1 MGKGTRYIWTLDR
14 VQNLKS
20 LWKPG
25 HCYLRMEE
33 DTDFRIRFSS
43 LCFVTDHVGFHGTI
57 KSSPSDFVVIEID
70 EQGQLVNK
78 ASDEPICKVNKLL
91 PEPDTL
97 AKKPKQELQN
107 LSFEEK
113 SSQEVSTLAGCSDD
127 DQNYEPGSEKEDT
140 IKDGTSTC
148 EEEDIDVL
156 GSLLGE
162 KTDELLNQFACDVK
176 EKWNSKTELIGSS
189 PEFSLGRIL
198 DKNQRAVLHSA
209 VRQKFPFL
217 ITVGKNSEIVVKP
230 NLEYK
235 ELCHLVS
242 EEEAFDFFK
251 YLDAKKENSK
261 FTFKPD
267 RNKDHRKAV
276 HHFVNKKFGNL
287 VETKS
292 FPGPN
297 YSADN
302 PNVVITVRFREKTHK
317 HRKRSLDCQERK
329 DIYTAFTLRKENLE
343 MFEAVGF
350 LAIKLGVIPS
360 DFSYAGLK
368 DKKAITYQ
376 AMVVRKVT
384 PERLKNI
391 EKEIEKKRMS
401 VFNIRSVDDSLR
413 LGQLKGNHFDIVIRN
428 LRNQINDS
436 ANLRERILEAIE
448 NVKSKGF
455 VNYYGPQR
463 FGMGRKVHTD
473 QIGLALLKREMA
485 QESGSSFAGHFCIR
499 VSCIRGYLSA
509 RVVSEGL
516 PGNRGPTS
524 KLAPVIVGRNLWF
537 LGHSAWCGFPQG
549 GIQAHR
555 RVKAVRLFLTPE
567 DLDDPV
573 NRAKKYFL
581 QTEDAKGTLSLMPDF
596 KVRERA
602 LLESLH
608 RFGMTEEGC
617 VRAWFSFPH
626 SMRIFYVHAYSSNI
640 WNESVSY
647 RLATYGSR
655 VVEGDLV
662 CLDEDVD
669 DERLPN
675 SRVHLVTEEEES
687 ANTYTIHQVVLPVLG
702 YNIQYPKNKVGQWYQ
717 EVLSRDGLQTC
728 RFKIPSLKLNVPGC
742 YRKLLKHPCNLSYQ
756 LREERNAD
764 VKIEGS
770 HIDEATLSLLISFDL
785 DASCY
790 ATVCLREIMKH
801 DV

>member
-448 NVKSKGF
+448 NVK
-455 VNYYGPQR
+455 
-463 FGMGRKVHTD
+463 
-473 QIGLALLKREMA
+473 
-485 QESGSSFAGHFCIR
+485 
-499 VSCIRGYLSA
+499 
-509 RVVSEGL
+509 
-516 PGNRGPTS
+516 
-524 KLAPVIVGRNLWF
+524 
-537 LGHSAWCGFPQG
+537 
-549 GIQAHR
+549 
-555 RVKAVRLFLTPE
+555 VKAVRLFLTPE

>member
-1 MGKGTRYIWTLDR
+1 MDMEVMLGRKTLR
-14 VQNLKS
+14 EVLKS
-20 LWKPG
+20 SVNEEESSGDQREDAGRW
-25 HCYLRMEE
+25 HFYLRMEE
-33 DTDFRIRFSS
+33 DTDFRVRFSS
-43 LCFVTDHVGFHGTI
+43 LCFITDHVGFHGTI
-57 KSSPSDFVVIEID
+57 KSSPSDFVVTEID

-78 ASDEPICKVNKLL
+78 ATNEWISKVL
-91 PEPDTL
+91 PEPNNF
-97 AKKPKQELQN
+97 AKKTKLDFQN
-107 LSFEEK
+107 LSFKEG
-113 SSQEVSTLAGCSDD
+113 SNQEVNIVTGCSYD
-127 DQNYEPGSEKEDT
+127 DQNLTDIKTDESASEKEVME
-140 IKDGTSTC
+140 KNDGTSKGK
-148 EEEDIDVL
+148 EEKVDVL
-156 GSLLGE
+156 GNLLDE
-162 KTDELLNQFACDVK
+162 KTNELLNHFACDIK

-198 DKNQRAVLHSA
+198 DKNQRAILHSA

-251 YLDAKKENSK
+251 YLDARKENSK

-267 RNKDHRKAV
+267 TNKDHRKAV

-292 FPGPN
+292 FPELSYNAG
-297 YSADN
+297 N
-302 PNVVITVRFREKTHK
+302 PNVAITVRFREKTHK
-317 HRKRSLDCQERK
+317 HRKRSLFECRDQKVIYTGEELMVHQRIVWRYW
-329 DIYTAFTLRKENLE
+329 DIYKSKNKEKDQAFTLRKENLE
-343 MFEAVGF
+343 MFEALGF

-391 EKEIEKKRMS
+391 EKEIEKKRMN

-413 LGQLKGNHFDIVIRN
+413 LGQLKGNHFDITIRN

-436 ANLRERILEAIE
+436 SNLRERILEAIE
-448 NVKSKGF
+448 NVKNKGF

-473 QIGLALLKREMA
+473 QIGLALLKSEMVEA
-485 QESGSSFAGHFCIR
+485 
-499 VSCIRGYLSA
+499 
-509 RVVSEGL
+509 
-516 PGNRGPTS
+516 
-524 KLAPVIVGRNLWF
+524 
-537 LGHSAWCGFPQG
+537 
-549 GIQAHR
+549 
-555 RVKAVRLFLTPE
+555 VKLFLTPE

-581 QTEDAKGTLSLMPDF
+581 QTEDAKGTLSLMPEF

-617 VRAWFSFPH
+617 IQAWFSFPH
-626 SMRIFYVHAYSSNI
+626 SMRIFYVHAYSSKI
-640 WNESVSY
+640 WNEAVSY
-647 RLATYGSR
+647 RFATYGSR

-662 CLDEDVD
+662 SLDEDVD
-669 DERLPN
+669 DEHFTN
-675 SRVHLVTEEEES
+675 SKVHLVTEEEES
-687 ANTYTIHQVVLPVLG
+687 ANTYAIHQVVLPVLG
-702 YNIQYPKNKVGQWYQ
+702 YNIQYPKNKIGQWYQ
-717 EVLSRDGLQTC
+717 EILSRDGLQTC
-728 RFKIPSLKLNVPGC
+728 RFKVPTLKLNVPGC
-742 YRKLLKHPCNLSYQ
+742 YRQILKHPRNVSYQ
-756 LREERNAD
+756 LMEEHETD
-764 VKIEGS
+764 VKTEGS
-770 HIDEATLSLLISFDL
+770 HVDEATLSLLLSFDL

-801 DV
+801 DF

>member
-1 MGKGTRYIWTLDR
+1 
-14 VQNLKS
+14 
-20 LWKPG
+20 
-25 HCYLRMEE
+25 MEE

-43 LCFVTDHVGFHGTI
+43 LCFITDHVGFHGTI

-78 ASDEPICKVNKLL
+78 ASDEPIHKVNKIL
-91 PEPDTL
+91 PGPNNL
-97 AKKPKQELQN
+97 AKKTNLDPQN
-107 LSFEEK
+107 LSFEER
-113 SSQEVSTLAGCSDD
+113 SNQEVNTLAGCSGD

-140 IKDGTSTC
+140 IEDGTSKG
-148 EEEDIDVL
+148 EEENIDVL
-156 GSLLGE
+156 GSLLDE
-162 KTDELLNQFACDVK
+162 KTNELLNRFACDVK
-176 EKWNSKTELIGSS
+176 EKWNSKTELIGPSS
-189 PEFSLGRIL
+189 EFSLGRIL
-198 DKNQRAVLHSA
+198 DKNQRAILHSA
-209 VRQKFPFL
+209 IRQKFPFL

-267 RNKDHRKAV
+267 INKDHRKAV
-276 HHFVNKKFGNL
+276 HHFINKKFGNL

-292 FPGPN
+292 FPEPN

-302 PNVVITVRFREKTHK
+302 PKVMITVRFREKAHK
-317 HRKRSLDCQERK
+317 PRKRSLHGCQERRV
-329 DIYTAFTLRKENLE
+329 IYTAFTLRKENLE

-391 EKEIEKKRMS
+391 EKEIEKKRMN
-401 VFNIRSVDDSLR
+401 VFNIQSVDDSLR

-428 LRNQINDS
+428 LKNQINDS
-436 ANLRERILEAIE
+436 ANLRERILEAVE
-448 NVKSKGF
+448 NVK
-455 VNYYGPQR
+455 
-463 FGMGRKVHTD
+463 
-473 QIGLALLKREMA
+473 
-485 QESGSSFAGHFCIR
+485 
-499 VSCIRGYLSA
+499 
-509 RVVSEGL
+509 
-516 PGNRGPTS
+516 
-524 KLAPVIVGRNLWF
+524 
-537 LGHSAWCGFPQG
+537 
-549 GIQAHR
+549 
-555 RVKAVRLFLTPE
+555 VKAVQLFLTPE
-567 DLDDPV
+567 ELDDPV

-581 QTEDAKGTLSLMPDF
+581 QTEDAKGTLSLMPEF

-617 VRAWFSFPH
+617 IQAWFSFPH
-626 SMRIFYVHAYSSNI
+626 SMRIFYVHAYSSKI
-640 WNESVSY
+640 WNEAVSY

-662 CLDEDVD
+662 CLDEDID
-669 DERLPN
+669 DEHLP
-675 SRVHLVTEEEES
+675 SSKVHLVTEEEES
-687 ANTYTIHQVVLPVLG
+687 ANTYAIHQVVLPVLG
-702 YNIQYPKNKVGQWYQ
+702 YNIQYPKNKLGKWYQ

-728 RFKIPSLKLNVPGC
+728 RFKIPTLKLNVPGC
-742 YRKLLKHPCNLSYQ
+742 YRKILKHPCNLSYQ
-756 LREERNAD
+756 LIEDHDID
-764 VKIEGS
+764 VMKEGS

-801 DV
+801 DF

>member
-1 MGKGTRYIWTLDR
+1 
-14 VQNLKS
+14 
-20 LWKPG
+20 
-25 HCYLRMEE
+25 MEE

-43 LCFVTDHVGFHGTI
+43 LCFVTDHVGFCGTI

-78 ASDEPICKVNKLL
+78 APSKLISKVL
-91 PEPDTL
+91 PEPNNF
-97 AKKPKQELQN
+97 AKKTKLDLQN
-107 LSFEEK
+107 LSFEEG
-113 SSQEVSTLAGCSDD
+113 SNQEVSIFAGCSGADHYY
-127 DQNYEPGSEKEDT
+127 QSASEREDT
-140 IKDGTSTC
+140 ISDGTSKG
-148 EEEDIDVL
+148 EEETVDVL
-156 GSLLGE
+156 GTLLDE
-162 KTDELLNQFACDVK
+162 KTNELLNHFACDIK

-198 DKNQRAVLHSA
+198 DKNQRAILHSA
-209 VRQKFPFL
+209 IRQKFPFL

-267 RNKDHRKAV
+267 TNKDHRKAV

-292 FPGPN
+292 FPELN
-297 YSADN
+297 HSAGN
-302 PNVVITVRFREKTHK
+302 PNVAITVRFREKTHK
-317 HRKRSLDCQERK
+317 HRKRSLFEYQDRK
-329 DIYTAFTLRKENLE
+329 VIYTAFTLRKENLE

-350 LAIKLGVIPS
+350 LAMKLGVIPS

-368 DKKAITYQ
+368 DKKAVTYQ

-391 EKEIEKKRMS
+391 EKEIEKKRMN
-401 VFNIRSVDDSLR
+401 VFNIRSIDDSLR

-428 LRNQINDS
+428 LKNQINDS
-436 ANLRERILEAIE
+436 ANLKDRILEAIE
-448 NVKSKGF
+448 NVK
-455 VNYYGPQR
+455 VE
-463 FGMGRKVHTD
+463 
-473 QIGLALLKREMA
+473 A
-485 QESGSSFAGHFCIR
+485 
-499 VSCIRGYLSA
+499 
-509 RVVSEGL
+509 
-516 PGNRGPTS
+516 
-524 KLAPVIVGRNLWF
+524 
-537 LGHSAWCGFPQG
+537 
-549 GIQAHR
+549 
-555 RVKAVRLFLTPE
+555 VKLFLTPE

-581 QTEDAKGTLSLMPDF
+581 QTEDAKGTLSLMPEF

-617 VRAWFSFPH
+617 IQAWFSFPH
-626 SMRIFYVHAYSSNI
+626 SMRIFYVHAYSSKI
-640 WNESVSY
+640 WNEAVSY
-647 RLATYGSR
+647 RLGTYGSR

-662 CLDEDVD
+662 CLGEDVD
-669 DERLPN
+669 DEHFPN
-675 SRVHLVTEEEES
+675 NKVHLVTEEEES
-687 ANTYTIHQVVLPVLG
+687 ANTYAIHQVVLPVLG

-717 EVLSRDGLQTC
+717 EILSRDGLQTC
-728 RFKIPSLKLNVPGC
+728 RFKVPTLKLNVPGC
-742 YRKLLKHPCNLSYQ
+742 YRQILKCPHNVSYQ
-756 LREERNAD
+756 LKEEHDTD
-764 VKIEGS
+764 VKMEGS

-801 DV
+801 DF

>member
-1 MGKGTRYIWTLDR
+1 
-14 VQNLKS
+14 
-20 LWKPG
+20 
-25 HCYLRMEE
+25 MEE

-43 LCFVTDHVGFHGTI
+43 LCFITDHVGFHGTI

-78 ASDEPICKVNKLL
+78 ASDEPIHKVNKIL
-91 PEPDTL
+91 PGPNNL
-97 AKKPKQELQN
+97 AKKTNLDPQN
-107 LSFEEK
+107 LSFEER
-113 SSQEVSTLAGCSDD
+113 SNQEVNTLAGCSGD

-140 IKDGTSTC
+140 IEDGTSKG
-148 EEEDIDVL
+148 EEENIDVL
-156 GSLLGE
+156 GSLLDE
-162 KTDELLNQFACDVK
+162 KTNELLNRFACDVK
-176 EKWNSKTELIGSS
+176 EKWNSKTELIGPSS
-189 PEFSLGRIL
+189 EFSLGRIL
-198 DKNQRAVLHSA
+198 DKNQRAILHSA
-209 VRQKFPFL
+209 IRQKFPFL

-267 RNKDHRKAV
+267 INKDHRKAV
-276 HHFVNKKFGNL
+276 HHFINKKFGNL

-292 FPGPN
+292 FPEPN

-302 PNVVITVRFREKTHK
+302 PKVMITVRFREKAHK
-317 HRKRSLDCQERK
+317 PRKRSLHGCQERRV
-329 DIYTAFTLRKENLE
+329 IYTAFTLRKENLE

-391 EKEIEKKRMS
+391 EKEIEKKRMN

-428 LRNQINDS
+428 LKNQINDS
-436 ANLRERILEAIE
+436 ANLRERILEAVE
-448 NVKSKGF
+448 NVK
-455 VNYYGPQR
+455 
-463 FGMGRKVHTD
+463 
-473 QIGLALLKREMA
+473 
-485 QESGSSFAGHFCIR
+485 
-499 VSCIRGYLSA
+499 
-509 RVVSEGL
+509 
-516 PGNRGPTS
+516 
-524 KLAPVIVGRNLWF
+524 
-537 LGHSAWCGFPQG
+537 
-549 GIQAHR
+549 
-555 RVKAVRLFLTPE
+555 VKAVQLFLTPE
-567 DLDDPV
+567 ELDDPV

-581 QTEDAKGTLSLMPDF
+581 QTEDAKGTLSLMPEF

-608 RFGMTEEGC
+608 RFGVTEEGC
-617 VRAWFSFPH
+617 IQAWFSFPH
-626 SMRIFYVHAYSSNI
+626 SMRIFYVHAYSSKI
-640 WNESVSY
+640 WNEAVSY

-662 CLDEDVD
+662 CLDEDID
-669 DERLPN
+669 DEHLP
-675 SRVHLVTEEEES
+675 SSKVHLVTEEEES
-687 ANTYTIHQVVLPVLG
+687 ANTYAIHQVVLPVLG
-702 YNIQYPKNKVGQWYQ
+702 YNIQYPKNKLGKWYQ

-728 RFKIPSLKLNVPGC
+728 RFKIPTLKLNVPGC
-742 YRKLLKHPCNLSYQ
+742 YRKILKHPCNLSYQ
-756 LREERNAD
+756 LIEDHDID
-764 VKIEGS
+764 VMKEGS

-801 DV
+801 DF

>member
-1 MGKGTRYIWTLDR
+1 MPPSGGY
-14 VQNLKS
+14 
-20 LWKPG
+20 
-25 HCYLRMEE
+25 CYLRMEE

-43 LCFVTDHVGFHGTI
+43 LCFITDHVGFHGTI

-78 ASDEPICKVNKLL
+78 ATDEPIDKISEVL
-91 PEPDTL
+91 PKPNNF
-97 AKKPKQELQN
+97 AKKTKLDLQN
-107 LSFEEK
+107 VSLEEG
-113 SSQEVSTLAGCSDD
+113 SNQEVNTLTGFSDD
-127 DQNYEPGSEKEDT
+127 DQNHRTGSEKED
-140 IKDGTSTC
+140 IINDGTSKC
-148 EEEDIDVL
+148 EEEKVDVL
-156 GSLLGE
+156 GSLLDK
-162 KTDELLNQFACDVK
+162 KTSELLNQFACAIK
-176 EKWNSKTELIGSS
+176 EKWDSKTELIGPS
-189 PEFSLGRIL
+189 PEFLLGTIL
-198 DKNQRAVLHSA
+198 DKNQRAILHSA
-209 VRQKFPFL
+209 IRQKFPFL

-235 ELCHLVS
+235 ELLHLVS
-242 EEEAFDFFK
+242 EEEALDFFK

-267 RNKDHRKAV
+267 TDKDHRKAV

-292 FPGPN
+292 FPEPN
-297 YSADN
+297 CNAGN
-302 PNVVITVRFREKTHK
+302 PNIVITVRFREKAHK
-317 HRKRSLDCQERK
+317 HRKRSLLECQERK
-329 DIYTAFTLRKENLE
+329 VIYTAFTLRKENLE
-343 MFEAVGF
+343 MFEAIGF

-391 EKEIEKKRMS
+391 EKEIEKKRMN

-428 LRNQINDS
+428 LKNQVNDS

-448 NVKSKGF
+448 NVKHKGF

-473 QIGLALLKREMA
+473 QIGLALLKSEM
-485 QESGSSFAGHFCIR
+485 
-499 VSCIRGYLSA
+499 
-509 RVVSEGL
+509 
-516 PGNRGPTS
+516 
-524 KLAPVIVGRNLWF
+524 
-537 LGHSAWCGFPQG
+537 
-549 GIQAHR
+549 
-555 RVKAVRLFLTPE
+555 VKAVKLFLTPE

-581 QTEDAKGTLSLMPDF
+581 QTEDAKGTLSLMPEF

-617 VRAWFSFPH
+617 IQAWFSLPH
-626 SMRIFYVHAYSSNI
+626 SMRIFYIHAYSSKI
-640 WNESVSY
+640 WNEAVSY
-647 RLATYGSR
+647 RLTTYGPR

-662 CLDEDVD
+662 SLDEGG
-669 DERLPN
+669 DEEHFP
-675 SRVHLVTEEEES
+675 SSHVHLVTEEEES
-687 ANTYTIHQVVLPVLG
+687 ANIYAIHQVVLPVLG

-717 EVLSRDGLQTC
+717 EILSRDGLQTC
-728 RFKIPSLKLNVPGC
+728 RFKVPTLKLNVPGC
-742 YRKLLKHPCNLSYQ
+742 YRKILKQPHNVSYQ
-756 LREERNAD
+756 LIEEHDID
-764 VKIEGS
+764 VKAEGS
-770 HIDEATLSLLISFDL
+770 HIDEAILSLLVSFDL

-801 DV
+801 DF

>member
-1 MGKGTRYIWTLDR
+1 
-14 VQNLKS
+14 
-20 LWKPG
+20 
-25 HCYLRMEE
+25 MEE

-43 LCFVTDHVGFHGTI
+43 LCFINDHVGFHGTI
-57 KSSPSDFVVIEID
+57 KSSPSDFIVIEID
-70 EQGQLVNK
+70 EQGELVNK
-78 ASDEPICKVNKLL
+78 ASDKPVYNVSKVLLEPNS
-91 PEPDTL
+91 L
-97 AKKPKQELQN
+97 AKKAKLDLQI
-107 LSFEEK
+107 LSFEET
-113 SSQEVSTLAGCSDD
+113 SNQEVSTLAGSSSDD
-127 DQNYEPGSEKEDT
+127 HNFVPCSEKEDT
-140 IKDGTSTC
+140 VRDRTSKG
-148 EEEDIDVL
+148 EEENVDVL
-156 GSLLGE
+156 GLLLDE
-162 KTDELLNQFACDVK
+162 KTNELLNQFACDIK
-176 EKWNSKTELIGSS
+176 EKWDSQTELIGPS

-198 DKNQRAVLHSA
+198 DKNQRATLHSA
-209 VRQKFPFL
+209 IRQKFPFL
-217 ITVGKNSEIVVKP
+217 ITVGKNNEIVVRP

-242 EEEAFDFFK
+242 EEEAFEFFK

-267 RNKDHRKAV
+267 TNKEHRKAV

-292 FPGPN
+292 FPELN
-297 YSADN
+297 YSADS
-302 PNVVITVRFREKTHK
+302 PSVVITVRFRVKAHK
-317 HRKRSLDCQERK
+317 HWKRSLHECQGRK

-350 LAIKLGVIPS
+350 LAVKLGVIPS

-391 EKEIEKKRMS
+391 EKEVEKKRMN
-401 VFNIRSVDDSLR
+401 VFNIRSVEDSLR

-428 LRNQINDS
+428 LKNQINDS

-448 NVKSKGF
+448 NVKNKGF

-473 QIGLALLKREMA
+473 QIGLALLK
-485 QESGSSFAGHFCIR
+485 
-499 VSCIRGYLSA
+499 
-509 RVVSEGL
+509 SE
-516 PGNRGPTS
+516 T
-524 KLAPVIVGRNLWF
+524 
-537 LGHSAWCGFPQG
+537 
-549 GIQAHR
+549 
-555 RVKAVRLFLTPE
+555 VKAVKLFFTPE

-581 QTEDAKGTLSLMPDF
+581 QTEDAKGTLSLMPEF

-608 RFGMTEEGC
+608 RFGVTEEGC
-617 VRAWFSFPH
+617 IQAWFSFPH
-626 SMRIFYVHAYSSNI
+626 SMRIFYLHAYSSKI
-640 WNESVSY
+640 WNEAVSY

-669 DERLPN
+669 NEQLP
-675 SRVHLVTEEEES
+675 SSKVHLVTEEEES
-687 ANTYTIHQVVLPVLG
+687 ANTYAIHQVVLPVLG
-702 YNIQYPKNKVGQWYQ
+702 YNIQYPKNKLGQWYQ

-728 RFKIPSLKLNVPGC
+728 KFKIPTLKLNVPGC
-742 YRKLLKHPCNLSYQ
+742 YRKILKRPCNLSYQ
-756 LREERNAD
+756 LMEDHGTD
-764 VKIEGS
+764 VKKEGS

-801 DV
+801 DF

>member
-1 MGKGTRYIWTLDR
+1 MK
-14 VQNLKS
+14 
-20 LWKPG
+20 

-33 DTDFRIRFSS
+33 DPDFQIRFSS
-43 LCFVTDHVGFHGTI
+43 LCFITDHVGFHGTI
-57 KSSPSDFVVIEID
+57 KSSPNDFVVIEID

-78 ASDEPICKVNKLL
+78 AIDEPIYKSSKVL
-91 PEPDTL
+91 PEPNNF
-97 AKKPKQELQN
+97 AKKTKIGFRN
-107 LSFEEK
+107 LSFEEGSNEK
-113 SSQEVSTLAGCSDD
+113 VSTLVRYSDD
-127 DQNYEPGSEKEDT
+127 DQNHQSGSEKEDT
-140 IKDGTSTC
+140 ISDGISKG
-148 EEEDIDVL
+148 EEEKVYAL
-156 GSLLGE
+156 GSLLSE
-162 KTDELLNQFACDVK
+162 KTNELLDQFACDIK
-176 EKWNSKTELIGSS
+176 EKWNSNSELSGPS

-198 DKNQRAVLHSA
+198 DKKQRAILHSA

-217 ITVGKNSEIVVKP
+217 ITVGKNNEIVVKP

-267 RNKDHRKAV
+267 TSKDHRKAV

-292 FPGPN
+292 FSEANHNAG
-297 YSADN
+297 N
-302 PNVVITVRFREKTHK
+302 PNAVITVRFREKAHK
-317 HRKRSLDCQERK
+317 HRKRSLECQERK
-329 DIYTAFTLRKENLE
+329 VIYTAFTLQKENLE

-350 LAIKLGVIPS
+350 LAVKLGVIPS

-391 EKEIEKKRMS
+391 GKEIEKKRMS

-428 LRNQINDS
+428 LKNQINDS
-436 ANLRERILEAIE
+436 VNLRERILEAIE
-448 NVKSKGF
+448 SVKNKGF

-463 FGMGRKVHTD
+463 FGMGKKVRTD
-473 QIGLALLKREMA
+473 QIGLALLKN
-485 QESGSSFAGHFCIR
+485 Q
-499 VSCIRGYLSA
+499 V
-509 RVVSEGL
+509 
-516 PGNRGPTS
+516 
-524 KLAPVIVGRNLWF
+524 
-537 LGHSAWCGFPQG
+537 
-549 GIQAHR
+549 
-555 RVKAVRLFLTPE
+555 VKAVKLFLTPE

-581 QTEDAKGTLSLMPDF
+581 QTEDAKGTLSLMPEF

-617 VRAWFSFPH
+617 IQAWFSFPH
-626 SMRIFYVHAYSSNI
+626 SMRIFYVHAYSSKV
-640 WNESVSY
+640 WNEAASY

-662 CLDEDVD
+662 CLDEDGD
-669 DERLPN
+669 DEHLSN
-675 SRVHLVTEEEES
+675 SKVHLVTEEEGS
-687 ANTYTIHQVVLPVLG
+687 SNTYAIHQVVLPVLG
-702 YNIQYPKNKVGQWYQ
+702 YNVQYPKNKVGLWYQ

-728 RFKIPSLKLNVPGC
+728 RFKVPTLKLNVPGC
-742 YRKLLKHPCNLSYQ
+742 YRKILKQPHNISYK
-756 LREERNAD
+756 LREEHDID
-764 VKIEGS
+764 VKAEGS
-770 HIDEATLSLLISFDL
+770 HINEATLSLLISFDL

-801 DV
+801 DF

>member
-1 MGKGTRYIWTLDR
+1 
-14 VQNLKS
+14 
-20 LWKPG
+20 
-25 HCYLRMEE
+25 MEE

-43 LCFVTDHVGFHGTI
+43 LCFITDHVGFHGTI
-57 KSSPSDFVVIEID
+57 KSSPSDFVVTEID

-78 ASDEPICKVNKLL
+78 ATNELIGKVL
-91 PEPDTL
+91 PEPNNF
-97 AKKPKQELQN
+97 AKKTKVDFQS
-107 LSFEEK
+107 LSFKEE
-113 SSQEVSTLAGCSDD
+113 SNQEVSTVTGCSDN
-127 DQNYEPGSEKEDT
+127 QNHQSGSEKEDN
-140 IKDGTSTC
+140 DGTSKGK
-148 EEEDIDVL
+148 EEQVDVL
-156 GSLLGE
+156 GNLLDE
-162 KTDELLNQFACDVK
+162 KTNELLNHFACDIK

-198 DKNQRAVLHSA
+198 DKNQRAILHSA

-267 RNKDHRKAV
+267 TNKDHRKAV

-292 FPGPN
+292 FPELN
-297 YSADN
+297 YDAGN

-317 HRKRSLDCQERK
+317 HRKRSLFECRDQK
-329 DIYTAFTLRKENLE
+329 VIYTAFTLRKENLE
-343 MFEAVGF
+343 MFEALGF

-391 EKEIEKKRMS
+391 EKEIEKKRMN

-413 LGQLKGNHFDIVIRN
+413 LGQLKGNHFDIIIRN

-448 NVKSKGF
+448 NVK
-455 VNYYGPQR
+455 VE
-463 FGMGRKVHTD
+463 
-473 QIGLALLKREMA
+473 A
-485 QESGSSFAGHFCIR
+485 
-499 VSCIRGYLSA
+499 
-509 RVVSEGL
+509 
-516 PGNRGPTS
+516 
-524 KLAPVIVGRNLWF
+524 
-537 LGHSAWCGFPQG
+537 
-549 GIQAHR
+549 
-555 RVKAVRLFLTPE
+555 VKLFLTPE

-573 NRAKKYFL
+573 NKAKKYFL
-581 QTEDAKGTLSLMPDF
+581 QTEDAKGTLSMMPEF

-617 VRAWFSFPH
+617 IQAWFSFPH
-626 SMRIFYVHAYSSNI
+626 SMRIFYVHAYSSKI
-640 WNESVSY
+640 WNEAVSY

-669 DERLPN
+669 DEHFPN

-687 ANTYTIHQVVLPVLG
+687 ANTYAIHRVVLPVLG
-702 YNIQYPKNKVGQWYQ
+702 YNIQYPRNKVGQWYQ
-717 EVLSRDGLQTC
+717 EVLSKDGLQTC
-728 RFKIPSLKLNVPGC
+728 RFKVPTLKLNVPGC
-742 YRKLLKHPCNLSYQ
+742 YRQILKHPHNVSYQ
-756 LREERNAD
+756 LMEEHDID
-764 VKIEGS
+764 VKTEGS

-801 DV
+801 DF

>member
-1 MGKGTRYIWTLDR
+1 MEGAVANTENIY
-14 VQNLKS
+14 NLQV
-20 LWKPG
+20 PR
-25 HCYLRMEE
+25 HCSRMEE

-43 LCFVTDHVGFHGTI
+43 LCFITDHVGFCGTI
-57 KSSPSDFVVIEID
+57 KSSPSDFIVIEID
-70 EQGQLVNK
+70 EQGELVNK
-78 ASDEPICKVNKLL
+78 ESDKLVYEVSKVL
-91 PEPDTL
+91 PEPNTL
-97 AKKPKQELQN
+97 AKKAKLDLQI
-107 LSFEEK
+107 LSFEET
-113 SSQEVSTLAGCSDD
+113 SNQEVSTLAGSSSDD
-127 DQNYEPGSEKEDT
+127 HNFVPCSEKEDT
-140 IKDGTSTC
+140 IKYRTYKG
-148 EEEDIDVL
+148 EEENVDVL
-156 GSLLGE
+156 GSLLDE
-162 KTDELLNQFACDVK
+162 KTNELLNQFACNIK
-176 EKWNSKTELIGSS
+176 EKWDSKTELIGPS

-198 DKNQRAVLHSA
+198 DKNQRATLHSA
-209 VRQKFPFL
+209 IRQKFPFL
-217 ITVGKNSEIVVKP
+217 ITVGKNSEIVVRP

-267 RNKDHRKAV
+267 TNKEHRKAV

-292 FPGPN
+292 FPELN
-297 YSADN
+297 DSADN
-302 PNVVITVRFREKTHK
+302 PNVVITVRFRVKAHK
-317 HRKRSLDCQERK
+317 HCKRSLLECQGRK

-350 LAIKLGVIPS
+350 LAVKLGVIPS

-391 EKEIEKKRMS
+391 EKEVEKKRMN
-401 VFNIRSVDDSLR
+401 VFNIRSVEDSLR

-428 LRNQINDS
+428 LKNQINDS

-448 NVKSKGF
+448 NVKNKGF

-473 QIGLALLKREMA
+473 QIGLALLK
-485 QESGSSFAGHFCIR
+485 
-499 VSCIRGYLSA
+499 
-509 RVVSEGL
+509 SE
-516 PGNRGPTS
+516 T
-524 KLAPVIVGRNLWF
+524 
-537 LGHSAWCGFPQG
+537 
-549 GIQAHR
+549 
-555 RVKAVRLFLTPE
+555 VKAVKLFFTPE

-581 QTEDAKGTLSLMPDF
+581 QTEDAKGTLALMPEF

-608 RFGMTEEGC
+608 RFGVTEEGYIQ
-617 VRAWFSFPH
+617 AWFSFPH
-626 SMRIFYVHAYSSNI
+626 SLRIFYVHAYSSKI
-640 WNESVSY
+640 WNEAVSY
-647 RLATYGSR
+647 RLETYGSR

-662 CLDEDVD
+662 CLDEDAD
-669 DERLPN
+669 NEQLP
-675 SRVHLVTEEEES
+675 SSKVHLVTEEEES
-687 ANTYTIHQVVLPVLG
+687 ANTYAIHQVVLPVLG
-702 YNIQYPKNKVGQWYQ
+702 CNIQYPKNKVGQWYQ

-728 RFKIPSLKLNVPGC
+728 KFKIPTLKLNVPGC
-742 YRKLLKHPCNLSYQ
+742 YRKILKHPCNLSYQ
-756 LREERNAD
+756 LMEDHGID
-764 VKIEGS
+764 VKKEGS

-801 DV
+801 DF

>member
-1 MGKGTRYIWTLDR
+1 MGKGYKIILENR
-14 VQNLKS
+14 VQNPRS

-33 DTDFRIRFSS
+33 DTDFRVRFSS
-43 LCFVTDHVGFHGTI
+43 LCFITDHVGFHGTI

-78 ASDEPICKVNKLL
+78 ATNEWISKVL
-91 PEPDTL
+91 PEPNNF
-97 AKKPKQELQN
+97 AKKTKLDFQN
-107 LSFEEK
+107 LSFKEG
-113 SSQEVSTLAGCSDD
+113 SNQEVNIVTGCSDD
-127 DQNYEPGSEKEDT
+127 DQNHQSASEKEDT
-140 IKDGTSTC
+140 INDGTSKG
-148 EEEDIDVL
+148 EEKVDVL
-156 GSLLGE
+156 SNLLDE
-162 KTDELLNQFACDVK
+162 KTNELLNHFACDIK

-198 DKNQRAVLHSA
+198 DKNQRAILHSA

-230 NLEYK
+230 NLEFK

-267 RNKDHRKAV
+267 TNKDHRKAV

-292 FPGPN
+292 FPELSYNAG
-297 YSADN
+297 N
-302 PNVVITVRFREKTHK
+302 PNVAITVRFREKTHK
-317 HRKRSLDCQERK
+317 HRKRSLFECRGQK
-329 DIYTAFTLRKENLE
+329 VIYTAFTLRKENLE
-343 MFEAVGF
+343 MFEALGF

-391 EKEIEKKRMS
+391 EKEIEKKRMN

-413 LGQLKGNHFDIVIRN
+413 LGQLKGNHFDITIRN

-436 ANLRERILEAIE
+436 SNLRERILEAIE
-448 NVKSKGF
+448 NVKNKGF

-473 QIGLALLKREMA
+473 QIGLALLKSEMVEA
-485 QESGSSFAGHFCIR
+485 
-499 VSCIRGYLSA
+499 
-509 RVVSEGL
+509 
-516 PGNRGPTS
+516 
-524 KLAPVIVGRNLWF
+524 
-537 LGHSAWCGFPQG
+537 
-549 GIQAHR
+549 
-555 RVKAVRLFLTPE
+555 VKLFLTPE

-581 QTEDAKGTLSLMPDF
+581 QTEDAKGTLSLMPEF

-617 VRAWFSFPH
+617 IQAWFSFPH
-626 SMRIFYVHAYSSNI
+626 SMRIFYVHAYSSKI
-640 WNESVSY
+640 WNEAVSY

-669 DERLPN
+669 DEHFTN
-675 SRVHLVTEEEES
+675 SKVHLVTEEEES
-687 ANTYTIHQVVLPVLG
+687 ANTYAIHQVVLPMLG

-717 EVLSRDGLQTC
+717 EILSRDGLQT
-728 RFKIPSLKLNVPGC
+728 L
-742 YRKLLKHPCNLSYQ
+742 
-756 LREERNAD
+756 
-764 VKIEGS
+764 
-770 HIDEATLSLLISFDL
+770 
-785 DASCY
+785 
-790 ATVCLREIMKH
+790 
-801 DV
+801 

>member
-473 QIGLALLKREMA
+473 QIGLALLKREM
-485 QESGSSFAGHFCIR
+485 
-499 VSCIRGYLSA
+499 
-509 RVVSEGL
+509 
-516 PGNRGPTS
+516 
-524 KLAPVIVGRNLWF
+524 
-537 LGHSAWCGFPQG
+537 
-549 GIQAHR
+549 
-555 RVKAVRLFLTPE
+555 VKAVRLFLTPE